1 MSGPGANERMS
12 PFRAVYGTPQQSG
25 NYVLGAVIAIGLITI
40 PWALVAWV
48 IWTLVS

>member
-1 MSGPGANERMS
+1 MSGTGTNEQMP

-25 NYVLGAVIAIGLITI
+25 NYVLGAVLAIGLITI